1 VFNRFTERARKV
13 IVLAKEEARRFNHDY
28 IGTEHLLLGLIREGE
43 GVAAAVLQKLGLSLE
58 SIRLEVEKL
67 VQPGPTTQI
76 QGDVP
81 FTPRSKKALELAAEE
96 ARALGHNY
104 IGTEHLLLGL
114 IREGEGVAA
123 AVLQKL
129 GLSLESIRLEVEK
142 LVQPGPTTQIQGDVP
157 FTPRSKKALELAAE
171 EARALGHNYIGTE
184 HLLLGLIR
192 EGEGVASQVLLN
204 LGLDLNRVRSEIMEL
219 LGSATPGFGAQP
231 QSKSKTPALDAFG
244 RDLTALA
251 REGKLDPV
259 IGRKN
264 EIERV
269 IQILARRTKN
279 NPVLLGEAGV
289 GKTAIVEGLAQQIV
303 ISNVPEVLIGK
314 RIVALDLA
322 LMIAGTKYRGQFEER
337 IKAVMDEIKRSRD
350 VMIFIDELHM
360 LVGAGAA
367 EGAIDASNI
376 LKPALSRGEI
386 QCIGATTPD
395 EYRKY
400 IEKDAAL
407 ERRFQTIM
415 VDPPSV
421 DETVEILKGLRDKY
435 ERHHNV
441 EYLDEAIAAAAK
453 FSDRYLSGR
462 FLPDKAIDLLDE
474 SGSRARLA
482 TLIVPP
488 NIKQLEMNVEELKK
502 EKEIFIKNQDFEKA
516 ASLRDQ
522 ERQARQNLEDEKKKW
537 QEERA
542 KSRPKITEED
552 IATIVSKITGIPV
565 VRLEQKESEKL
576 LKIEEELRQRVVGQ
590 DEALAAIGRSV
601 RRSRAGIK
609 DPRRPIGSF
618 VFLGPTG
625 VGKTLLARALAE
637 FMFGDENALVQL
649 DMSEYMEKF
658 NVSRLV
664 GAPPGYVGYEE
675 GGQLTEKIRRRPYA
689 VILLDEIEK
698 AHPDVFN
705 ILLQV
710 LEDGRLTDSFG
721 RKVDFRNCIIIMT
734 SNVGAELLRKQG
746 ALGFKAQSGDM
757 SYQQMK
763 ERLLEEVKRT
773 FKPEFLNRIDDVI
786 VFRPLEKNDLY
797 KIIEIEIGEVQG
809 RLSEQRVTLALDQ
822 EAKDFLIEK
831 GFDPVFGARPLKR
844 TIQRYIE
851 DPLAEEIIGGRIKE
865 GSVVQ
870 IGKKKDREE
879 LSFEQK

>member
-1 VFNRFTERARKV
+1 MFNRFTERARKV

-43 GVAAAVLQKLGLSLE
+43 GVAAAVLQKMGLGFE
-58 SIRLEVEKL
+58 AIRLEVEKL
-67 VQPGPTTQI
+67 VQPGPSTQM

-81 FTPRSKKALELAAEE
+81 FTPRSKKALELSAEE
-96 ARALGHNY
+96 AR
-104 IGTEHLLLGL
+104 
-114 IREGEGVAA
+114 
-123 AVLQKL
+123 
-129 GLSLESIRLEVEK
+129 S
-142 LVQPGPTTQIQGDVP
+142 
-157 FTPRSKKALELAAE
+157 
-171 EARALGHNYIGTE
+171 LGHNYIGTE

-192 EGEGVASQVLLN
+192 EGEGVASRVLVN

-219 LGSATPGFGAQP
+219 LGSATPGFGGSQQQAGT
-231 QSKSKTPALDAFG
+231 KSKTPALDAFG

-259 IGRKN
+259 IDRKN

-289 GKTAIVEGLAQQIV
+289 GKTAIVEGLAQQI
-303 ISNVPEVLIGK
+303 ILSNVPEVLLNK
-314 RIVALDLA
+314 RIIVLDLA

-395 EYRKY
+395 EYRKH

-421 DETVEILKGLRDKY
+421 DETIAILKGLRDRY
-435 ERHHNV
+435 EQHHSV
-441 EYLDEAIAAAAK
+441 KYLDEALVAAAK
-453 FSDRYLSGR
+453 LSDRYMSGR

-474 SGSRARLA
+474 AGSRARLD
-482 TLIVPP
+482 TLVVPDA
-488 NIKQLEMNVEELKK
+488 IKQLEIDVEELRK
-502 EKEIFIKNQDFEKA
+502 EKEAFIKSQDFEKA
-516 ASLRDQ
+516 ATLRDE
-522 ERQARQNLEDEKKKW
+522 ERQMRQKLDASRKKW

-542 KSRPKITEED
+542 KSRPQITEES
-552 IATIVSKITGIPV
+552 IATVVSKITGIPIIK
-565 VRLEQKESEKL
+565 LEQKEGEKL
-576 LKIEEELRQRVVGQ
+576 LKIEEELRRRVVGQ
-590 DEALAAIGRSV
+590 DEALKAIAHSV

-609 DPRRPIGSF
+609 DPRRPTGSF
-618 VFLGPTG
+618 IFLGPTG
-625 VGKTLLARALAE
+625 VGKTLLGRALAE

-689 VILLDEIEK
+689 VVLLDEIEK

-734 SNVGAELLRKQG
+734 SNVGAEILRKQG
-746 ALGFKAQSGDM
+746 SLGFKVQSSEM

-786 VFRPLEKNDLY
+786 VFRPLEREDLY
-797 KIIEIEIGEVQG
+797 HIIEIEIGEVQE
-809 RLSEQRVTLALDQ
+809 RLAEQQVTLELDRS
-822 EAKDFLIEK
+822 AKDFLIDK

-844 TIQRYIE
+844 TIQRYVE
-851 DPLAEEIIGGRIKE
+851 DPLAEELISGRAKEKMKIKV
-865 GSVVQ
+865 SRR
-870 IGKKKDREE
+870 KDREE
-879 LSFEQK
+879 LEFHIT